1 MSYDTWKCSPPDEE
15 FETEACG
22 HIVGTCVCDEAPVEE
37 DGGIVAEVEITLGD
51 IDQLQAFLEEHG
63 ELPRHGV
70 EDGLLAL
77 ARKALVRCVLH
88 AGPDADA
95 DPDGLTY
102 ANAPTYA
109 AEAER
114 RRVVELERRD
124 EGARGGGMTTPVPNL
139 DDIESKAKAALAFQ
153 PEPPSDGWPGG
164 EPETAPEW
172 DATSGWI
179 EEGGHAAFGRQHEY
193 SDDQESDGAD
203 VDAAYIKALDP
214 TTVLALVAECRE
226 LRELQTVRHIDE
238 WHEDFGAVLWWKQP
252 VNEPPYCG
260 TPLDSDWPGYHEHW
274 SPVPVREGT

>member
-88 AGPDADA
+88 AGPDADD

-114 RRVVELERRD
+114 RRVVELETEVAAWR
-124 EGARGGGMTTPVPNL
+124 
-139 DDIESKAKAALAFQ
+139 ALAIHGLKANRYGSRFSVTTLSGHIGRSCDSLDKAIVSMARQ
-153 PEPPSDGWPGG
+153 LKLIPE
-164 EPETAPEW
+164 A
-172 DATSGWI
+172 
-179 EEGGHAAFGRQHEY
+179 
-193 SDDQESDGAD
+193 
-203 VDAAYIKALDP
+203 K
-214 TTVLALVAECRE
+214 
-226 LRELQTVRHIDE
+226 
-238 WHEDFGAVLWWKQP
+238 
-252 VNEPPYCG
+252 
-260 TPLDSDWPGYHEHW
+260 
-274 SPVPVREGT
+274 

>member
-139 DDIESKAKAALAFQ
+139 DDIESKRARLEKRA
-153 PEPPSDGWPGG
+153 
-164 EPETAPEW
+164 T
-172 DATSGWI
+172 DAVLLD
-179 EEGGHAAFGRQHEY
+179 GGHATVTV
-193 SDDQESDGAD
+193 GA
-203 VDAAYIKALDP
+203 
-214 TTVLALVAECRE
+214 TTVLALLAECRAYRV
-226 LRELQTVRHIDE
+226 LKAE
-238 WHEDFGAVLWWKQP
+238 WERPATT
-252 VNEPPYCG
+252 E
-260 TPLDSDWPGYHEHW
+260 SDWLEFCQDFDW
-274 SPVPVREGT
+274 EVTT

>member
-124 EGARGGGMTTPVPNL
+124 WAVRVLDKYASANACQAPSPCPRDRGRWWSTEYSLWDGSVWKHHEVTGDTADAARH
-139 DDIESKAKAALAFQ
+139 AAALAVL
-153 PEPPSDGWPGG
+153 P
-164 EPETAPEW
+164 TL
-172 DATSGWI
+172 
-179 EEGGHAAFGRQHEY
+179 
-193 SDDQESDGAD
+193 
-203 VDAAYIKALDP
+203 DAA
-214 TTVLALVAECRE
+214 TRAELGEC
-226 LRELQTVRHIDE
+226 
-238 WHEDFGAVLWWKQP
+238 P
-252 VNEPPYCG
+252 
-260 TPLDSDWPGYHEHW
+260 
-274 SPVPVREGT
+274 